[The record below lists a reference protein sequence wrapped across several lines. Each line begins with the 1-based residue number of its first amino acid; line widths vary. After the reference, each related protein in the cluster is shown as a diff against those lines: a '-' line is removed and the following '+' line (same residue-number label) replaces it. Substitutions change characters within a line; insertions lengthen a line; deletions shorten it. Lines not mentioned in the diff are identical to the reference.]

1 MQTLRNLIPGV
12 LGLLHLGFAT
22 RFRLRGPYWRWRLE
36 TALGADR
43 AAWPS
48 RGERFRS
55 ILAYGAWARRIRK
68 AAAAPRG

>member
-1 MQTLRNLIPGV
+1 MQTLRNLIPGF

-22 RFRLRGPYWRWRLE
+22 RFRIRGAYWRWRME

-43 AAWPS
+43 DTWPS
-48 RGERFRS
+48 AGERLRS
-55 ILAYGAWARRIRK
+55 ILAYGAWARRLRK

>member
-1 MQTLRNLIPGV
+1 MQTLRNLIPGI

-22 RFRLRGPYWRWRLE
+22 RFRIRGPYWRWRME

-43 AAWPS
+43 TAWPS
-48 RGERFRS
+48 RGDRFRS

-68 AAAAPRG
+68 SAAASRG